1 MEDSDIPTFSGNTM
15 TSVISTS
22 TSTPTTTVA
31 TVSLR
36 PEDVQAIVTGLASNP
51 SALAAVAL
59 MIQSDQQ
66 PALPANS
73 SVSSSRSQSGKLPPT
88 TGSPHKLGTRYS
100 FSSLHT
106 GRE

>member
-15 TSVISTS
+15 TSAISTS
-22 TSTPTTTVA
+22 NSTPTTTVA

-66 PALPANS
+66 PVLPANASVPS
-73 SVSSSRSQSGKLPPT
+73 SWSQSGKLPPT
-88 TGSPHKLGTRYS
+88 TGSPHKPGTHYS